1 MHKPTRFL
9 WYLMPL
15 LALALARPAMA
26 QWTGFITGQVNVPN
40 PGLRPVR
47 GIQTFIHNGKIEL
60 SLRDFLRLTLA
71 NDPSIQITQLSP
83 DTAFANVFRAK
94 SPFDPSLSLS
104 YGATRNISPE
114 FIQTSGASTLNQLN
128 QTSGIDFSQLLP
140 TGQTI
145 AAGYS
150 ADRVATNNQFAVF
163 NPTIS
168 SGINFSITQPL
179 WQNRDNLLYRAP
191 LRQAEIGVA
200 IAQDQSAT
208 QVASLLAQAAD
219 AYWNATGAL
228 GNVGVQQAAL
238 KLAQGSY
245 DLNREMLHLGALAKL
260 DIYQSEAQVAADKVQ
275 LVQAQYAYKESLD
288 VLRRYIGADL
298 SARLRRLPVV
308 LEQAATSGGMGRAMT
323 PTRESSAITYALAQR
338 PEMHAI
344 RRQLV
349 SDRLGVAAAHETL
362 EPSLDL
368 TGFYGGNGLG
378 GDQVVAGGTGTTG
391 GLATALRQM
400 WAFSAPTYGFSLK
413 LGLPLRNS
421 SGAGQLTTALVTRTQ
436 DRYTARSDRQAVIES
451 VRLAAKQ
458 REMAR
463 QQILAARIAV
473 HLAQENVSA
482 EQEKYKLGS
491 ITMFEVLQAQ
501 VLLSQDQS
509 SLLSAHINYQQ
520 ARIAYLLAT
529 WKLFPA
535 MGIKLKT

>member
-1 MHKPTRFL
+1 MHKPTRFFWL
-9 WYLMPL
+9 FMALFV
-15 LALALARPAMA
+15 LALARPAAA
-26 QWTGFITGQVNVPN
+26 QWAGFITGQVNVPH
-40 PGLRPVR
+40 PGVRPVR
-47 GIQTFIHNGKIEL
+47 GIQAFIHNGKIEL

-83 DTAFANVFRAK
+83 DTAFASVFHARA
-94 SPFDPSLSLS
+94 PFDPNLSLN
-104 YGATRNISPE
+104 YAATRNISPE
-114 FIQTSGASTLNQLN
+114 FIQTSGASTLNELN
-128 QTSGIDFSQLLP
+128 QTSGINFSQLLP
-140 TGQTI
+140 TGETI
-145 AAGYS
+145 SAGFN
-150 ADRVATNNQFAVF
+150 ANRVATNNQYALF

-191 LRQAEIGVA
+191 LKQAEISVA
-200 IAQDQSAT
+200 IAKDQSSY
-208 QVASLLAQAAD
+208 QVATLLAQAAD
-219 AYWNATGAL
+219 AYWTAAGAL

-298 SARLRRLPVV
+298 SPSLRRLPIV

-323 PTRESSAITYALAQR
+323 AARETRAIAYALAQR

-344 RRQLV
+344 RQQLA
-349 SDRLGVAAAHETL
+349 SDRLGIASAHEAL
-362 EPSLDL
+362 EPSLNL

-378 GDQVVAGGTGTTG
+378 GDQVGAGGTTG

-421 SGAGQLTTALVTRTQ
+421 NGAGQLTNALVARTQ
-436 DRYTARSDRQAVIES
+436 DRYAARSDRQAVIES

-473 HLAQENVSA
+473 QLAQKNVAA

-509 SLLSAHINYQQ
+509 SLLSAHINYQL

>member
-1 MHKPTRFL
+1 MPKPKRSL
-9 WYLMPL
+9 WLFIPL
-15 LALALARPAMA
+15 LALALALPAAA
-26 QWTGFITGQVNVPN
+26 QWAGFITGQVNVPN

-47 GIQTFIHNGKIEL
+47 GIQVFIHNGKIEL

-71 NDPSIQITQLSP
+71 NDPSIQITRLSP
-83 DTAFANVFRAK
+83 DTAFASVFRAK
-94 SPFDPSLSLS
+94 SPFDPNLSLS
-104 YGATRNISPE
+104 YGATRSITPE
-114 FIQTSGASTLNQLN
+114 FVQTSGASRLNELN
-128 QTSGIDFSQLLP
+128 QTSGINFSQLLP
-140 TGQTI
+140 TGETI
-145 AAGYS
+145 AAGFN
-150 ADRVATNNQFAVF
+150 ADRVATNNQYAFF

-168 SGINFSITQPL
+168 SGLNLSITQPL

-191 LRQAEIGVA
+191 LEQAEIGVA
-200 IAQDQSAT
+200 IAKDQSAT
-208 QVASLLAQAAD
+208 QVATLLAQAAD
-219 AYWNATGAL
+219 AYWAAAGAL

-298 SARLRRLPVV
+298 TARLRALPIV
-308 LEQAATSGGMGRAMT
+308 LEQAATSGGMGRVMT
-323 PTRESSAITYALAQR
+323 SARETRAIAFALAQR

-344 RRQLV
+344 QRQLA
-349 SDRLGVAAAHETL
+349 SDRLGIAAAHESL
-362 EPSLDL
+362 EPSLNL

-378 GDQVVAGGTGTTG
+378 GNQVGGGGATG
-391 GLATALRQM
+391 GLGTALRQM

-421 SGAGQLTTALVTRTQ
+421 SGAGQLTNALVTRTQ
-436 DRYTARSDRQAVIES
+436 DRYVARSDRQAVIES

-473 HLAQENVSA
+473 HLAQKNVAA

-535 MGIKLKT
+535 MGIKLKS

>member
-1 MHKPTRFL
+1 MHKPTRSL
-9 WYLMPL
+9 WLFIPL
-15 LALALARPAMA
+15 FALALALPAAA
-26 QWTGFITGQVNVPN
+26 QWAGFITGQVNVPN

-47 GIQTFIHNGKIEL
+47 GIQVFIHNGKIEL

-71 NDPSIQITQLSP
+71 NDPSIQITRLSP
-83 DTAFANVFRAK
+83 DTAFASVFRAQ
-94 SPFDPSLSLS
+94 SPFDPNLSLS
-104 YGATRNISPE
+104 YGATRSITPE
-114 FIQTSGASTLNQLN
+114 FVQTSGASRLDELN
-128 QTSGIDFSQLLP
+128 QTSGINFSQLLP
-140 TGQTI
+140 TGETI
-145 AAGYS
+145 AAGFS
-150 ADRVATNNQFAVF
+150 ADRVATNNQYAFF

-168 SGINFSITQPL
+168 SGINLSITQPL

-191 LRQAEIGVA
+191 LEQAEIGVA
-200 IAQDQSAT
+200 IAKDQSAT
-208 QVASLLAQAAD
+208 QVATLLAQAAD
-219 AYWNATGAL
+219 AYWTSAGAL

-275 LVQAQYAYKESLD
+275 LVQAQYSYQESLD

-298 SARLRRLPVV
+298 TARLRALPIV
-308 LEQAATSGGMGRAMT
+308 LEQAATSGGMGRVMT
-323 PTRESSAITYALAQR
+323 HARETRAIAYALAQR

-344 RRQLV
+344 QRQLA
-349 SDRLGVAAAHETL
+349 SDRLGIAAAHESL
-362 EPSLDL
+362 EPSLNL

-378 GDQVVAGGTGTTG
+378 GNQVGAGGATG
-391 GLATALRQM
+391 GLGTALRQM

-421 SGAGQLTTALVTRTQ
+421 SGAGQLTNALVTRTQ
-436 DRYTARSDRQAVIES
+436 DRYVARNDRQAVIES

-473 HLAQENVSA
+473 QLAQKNVAA

-509 SLLSAHINYQQ
+509 ALLSAHINYQQ

-535 MGIKLKT
+535 MGIKLKS